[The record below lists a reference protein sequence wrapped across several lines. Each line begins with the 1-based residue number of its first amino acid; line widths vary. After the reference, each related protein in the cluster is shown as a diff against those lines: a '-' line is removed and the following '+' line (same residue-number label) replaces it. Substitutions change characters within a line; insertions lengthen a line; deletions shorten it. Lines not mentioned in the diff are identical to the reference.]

1 MNAKIVEIF
10 GISPGPSNP
19 NWLKFSMS
27 PLWMLISESFVFDL
41 FGAAQP
47 DGKFLALISNL
58 ILLGSQMGN
67 IYSANFWY
75 IPRDPGYLICNLKL
89 A

>member
-1 MNAKIVEIF
+1 MNAKIVKIF

-27 PLWMLISESFVFDL
+27 PLWMLISESFVFEP

-67 IYSANFWY
+67 IYSANF
-75 IPRDPGYLICNLKL
+75 
-89 A
+89 